1 MQEELNAYQ
10 QEIEDTREVLKK
22 IRLELKQVQE
32 ILRKKKS
39 TLKGLKQEIYQKK
52 LEKEN
57 SRLNKETQNNIG
69 EDVVF
74 PKALEEVEIYT
85 NDNQVIMAKP
95 SKRVFDEGIYL
106 QYRSVLRENRLLKN
120 HLSKKDFE
128 NSLLK
133 IELRDLHKEIKLYQ
147 VQNLLK
153 DK

>member
-1 MQEELNAYQ
+1 MQEKLNAYQ

-39 TLKGLKQEIYQKK
+39 ALKGLRQEIYQKK

-57 SRLNKETQNNIG
+57 SRSNKETQNT
-69 EDVVF
+69 EVDVIF
-74 PKALEEVEIYT
+74 PKALEEVEVFT
-85 NDNQVIMAKP
+85 SDNQVIMAKP
-95 SKRVFDEGIYL
+95 SKRVFDEGFYL

>member
-10 QEIEDTREVLKK
+10 QEIKDTREVLKK

-39 TLKGLKQEIYQKK
+39 VLKGLKQEIYQKK

-57 SRLNKETQNNIG
+57 SRLNKEAQNTE
-69 EDVVF
+69 EDVIF
-74 PKALEEVEIYT
+74 PKSLEEVEVFT
-85 NDNQVIMAKP
+85 SDNQVIMAKP

-106 QYRSVLRENRLLKN
+106 QYRSVLRENGLLKN

>member
-1 MQEELNAYQ
+1 MQDELNAYQ

-22 IRLELKQVQE
+22 IHLELKKVQE

-39 TLKGLKQEIYQKK
+39 ALKGLKQEIYQKK

-57 SRLNKETQNNIG
+57 SHSNKETQNTG
-69 EDVVF
+69 EEWIF
-74 PKALEEVEIYT
+74 PKALEEVEVFT
-85 NDNQVIMAKP
+85 SDNQVIMAKP

>member
-10 QEIEDTREVLKK
+10 QEIEDTRGVLKK

-39 TLKGLKQEIYQKK
+39 TLKGLKQEICQKK

-57 SRLNKETQNNIG
+57 SHSNKETQNTG
-69 EDVVF
+69 EEWIF
-74 PKALEEVEIYT
+74 PKALEEVEVFT
-85 NDNQVIMAKP
+85 SDNQVIMAKP

-106 QYRSVLRENRLLKN
+106 QYRSVLRENRLLKS

>member
-10 QEIEDTREVLKK
+10 QEIKDTREVLKK

-57 SRLNKETQNNIG
+57 SHSNKETQNTG
-69 EDVVF
+69 EEWIF
-74 PKALEEVEIYT
+74 PKALEEVEVFT
-85 NDNQVIMAKP
+85 KDNQVIMAKP
-95 SKRVFDEGIYL
+95 SKRVFDEGLYL
-106 QYRSVLRENRLLKN
+106 QYRSILRENRLLKN

>member
-32 ILRKKKS
+32 ILRKRKS
-39 TLKGLKQEIYQKK
+39 VLKGLKQETYQKK

-57 SRLNKETQNNIG
+57 SRSNKGTQNTE
-69 EDVVF
+69 EDVIF
-74 PKALEEVEIYT
+74 PKALEEVEVFT
-85 NDNQVIMAKP
+85 SDNQVIMAKP

-147 VQNLLK
+147 AQNLLK

>member
-10 QEIEDTREVLKK
+10 QEIKDTREVLKK

-39 TLKGLKQEIYQKK
+39 ALKGLKQEIYQKK

-57 SRLNKETQNNIG
+57 FRLNKEIQNTQ
-69 EDVVF
+69 EDVIF

-85 NDNQVIMAKP
+85 KDNQVIMAKP
-95 SKRVFDEGIYL
+95 SKRMFDEGLYL

>member
-10 QEIEDTREVLKK
+10 QEIKDTREVLKK
-22 IRLELKQVQE
+22 TRLELKQVQE

-39 TLKGLKQEIYQKK
+39 ALKGLKQEIYQKK

-57 SRLNKETQNNIG
+57 SRLNKETQSIE
-69 EDVVF
+69 EDVIF

-85 NDNQVIMAKP
+85 NDNQVMVAKP
-95 SKRVFDEGIYL
+95 SKRVFDEGLYL

>member
-22 IRLELKQVQE
+22 IRLELKKVQE

-39 TLKGLKQEIYQKK
+39 ALKGLKQEIYQKK
-52 LEKEN
+52 SEKEN
-57 SRLNKETQNNIG
+57 SRSNKETQNAE
-69 EDVVF
+69 EDVIF
-74 PKALEEVEIYT
+74 PKSLEEVEIFT
-85 NDNQVIMAKP
+85 SDNQVIMAKP
-95 SKRVFDEGIYL
+95 SKRVFDERIYL

-128 NSLLK
+128 NALLK

-147 VQNLLK
+147 AQNLLK

>member
-1 MQEELNAYQ
+1 MQDELNAYQ
-10 QEIEDTREVLKK
+10 QEIEYTRGVLKK

-39 TLKGLKQEIYQKK
+39 VLKGLKQEICQKK

-57 SRLNKETQNNIG
+57 SRSNKEAQNTE
-69 EDVVF
+69 EDVIF
-74 PKALEEVEIYT
+74 PKALEEVEVFT
-85 NDNQVIMAKP
+85 SDNQVIMAKP

>member
-10 QEIEDTREVLKK
+10 QEIEDTRGVLKK
-22 IRLELKQVQE
+22 IHLELKQVQE

-39 TLKGLKQEIYQKK
+39 VLKGLKQEIYQKK

-57 SRLNKETQNNIG
+57 SRLNKEAQNTE
-69 EDVVF
+69 EDVIF
-74 PKALEEVEIYT
+74 PKALEEVEVFT
-85 NDNQVIMAKP
+85 SDNQVIMAKP

>member
-39 TLKGLKQEIYQKK
+39 ALKGLKQEICQKK

-57 SRLNKETQNNIG
+57 SRLNKEAQNTE
-69 EDVVF
+69 EDVIF

-85 NDNQVIMAKP
+85 KDNQVIMAKP

>member
-39 TLKGLKQEIYQKK
+39 ALKGLKQEIYQKK
-52 LEKEN
+52 SEKEN
-57 SRLNKETQNNIG
+57 SRSNKETQTT
-69 EDVVF
+69 EEHVVF

-85 NDNQVIMAKP
+85 KDNQVMVAKP

-147 VQNLLK
+147 AQNLLK

>member
-10 QEIEDTREVLKK
+10 QEIEDTRGVLKK

-39 TLKGLKQEIYQKK
+39 ALKGLKQEICQKK

-57 SRLNKETQNNIG
+57 SRLNKETQNTG
-69 EDVVF
+69 EEWIF
-74 PKALEEVEIYT
+74 PKALEEVEVYT
-85 NDNQVIMAKP
+85 SDNQVIMAKP

>member
-10 QEIEDTREVLKK
+10 QEIKDTREVLKK

-57 SRLNKETQNNIG
+57 SRLNKEIQNTQ
-69 EDVVF
+69 EDVIF

-85 NDNQVIMAKP
+85 KDNQVIMAKP
-95 SKRVFDEGIYL
+95 SKRVFDEGLYL

>member
-10 QEIEDTREVLKK
+10 QEIKDTREVLKK

-39 TLKGLKQEIYQKK
+39 ALKGLKQEIYQKK

-57 SRLNKETQNNIG
+57 SRLNKEIQNTQ
-69 EDVVF
+69 EDVIF

-85 NDNQVIMAKP
+85 KDNQVMVAKP
-95 SKRVFDEGIYL
+95 SKRVFDEGLYL
-106 QYRSVLRENRLLKN
+106 QYRSILRENRLLKN

>member
-1 MQEELNAYQ
+1 MQDELNAYQ
-10 QEIEDTREVLKK
+10 QEIEDTRGVLKK

-32 ILRKKKS
+32 ILRKKKGA
-39 TLKGLKQEIYQKK
+39 LKGLKQEIYQKK
-52 LEKEN
+52 SEKEN
-57 SRLNKETQNNIG
+57 SRLNKEVQNTEVDMI
-69 EDVVF
+69 F
-74 PKALEEVEIYT
+74 PKALEEVEVFT
-85 NDNQVIMAKP
+85 SDNQVIMAKP
-95 SKRVFDEGIYL
+95 CKRVFDEGIYL

>member
-10 QEIEDTREVLKK
+10 QEIEDTRGVLKK

-39 TLKGLKQEIYQKK
+39 ALKGLKQEICQKK

-57 SRLNKETQNNIG
+57 FRLNKETQNTQ
-69 EDVVF
+69 EDVIF

-85 NDNQVIMAKP
+85 KDNQVIIAKP
-95 SKRVFDEGIYL
+95 SRRVFDEGLYL
-106 QYRSVLRENRLLKN
+106 QYRSVLRENRFLKN

>member
-39 TLKGLKQEIYQKK
+39 TLKGLKQEICQKK
-52 LEKEN
+52 SEKEN
-57 SRLNKETQNNIG
+57 SRSNKEVQNTE
-69 EDVVF
+69 EDVIF
-74 PKALEEVEIYT
+74 PKALEEVEVFT
-85 NDNQVIMAKP
+85 SDNQVIMAKP

>member
-10 QEIEDTREVLKK
+10 QEIKDTREVLKK

-39 TLKGLKQEIYQKK
+39 ALKGLKQEIYQKK

-57 SRLNKETQNNIG
+57 SRLNKETQTT
-69 EDVVF
+69 EEHVVF
-74 PKALEEVEIYT
+74 PKALEEVEVFT
-85 NDNQVIMAKP
+85 SDNQVIMAKP

>member
-10 QEIEDTREVLKK
+10 QEIEDTRGVLKK

-39 TLKGLKQEIYQKK
+39 TLKGLKQEICQKK

-57 SRLNKETQNNIG
+57 SHSNKETQNTG
-69 EDVVF
+69 EEWIF
-74 PKALEEVEIYT
+74 PKALEELEVFT
-85 NDNQVIMAKP
+85 SDNQVIMAKP

>member
-10 QEIEDTREVLKK
+10 QEIKDTREVLKK

-39 TLKGLKQEIYQKK
+39 ALKGLKQEIYQKK

-57 SRLNKETQNNIG
+57 SHLNKKTQNTE
-69 EDVVF
+69 EDVIF
-74 PKALEEVEIYT
+74 PKALEEVEVYT
-85 NDNQVIMAKP
+85 KDNQIIMAKP

>member
-10 QEIEDTREVLKK
+10 QEIKNTREVLKK

-39 TLKGLKQEIYQKK
+39 ALKGLKQEIYQKK

-57 SRLNKETQNNIG
+57 SRLNKETQNT
-69 EDVVF
+69 EEHVVF

-85 NDNQVIMAKP
+85 KDNQVIMAKP

>member
-10 QEIEDTREVLKK
+10 QEIEDTRGVLKK

-57 SRLNKETQNNIG
+57 SRLNKEVQNT
-69 EDVVF
+69 EVDVIF
-74 PKALEEVEIYT
+74 PKALEEVEVFT
-85 NDNQVIMAKP
+85 SDNQVIMAKP
-95 SKRVFDEGIYL
+95 SKRVFGEGIYL

-128 NSLLK
+128 NALLK

-147 VQNLLK
+147 TQNLLK

>member
-1 MQEELNAYQ
+1 MQDELNAYQ
-10 QEIEDTREVLKK
+10 QEIEDTRGVLKK

-39 TLKGLKQEIYQKK
+39 ALKGLKQEIYQKK

-57 SRLNKETQNNIG
+57 SRSNKETQNTE
-69 EDVVF
+69 EDVIF
-74 PKALEEVEIYT
+74 PKSLEEVEVYT
-85 NDNQVIMAKP
+85 KDNQVIMAKP

>member
-10 QEIEDTREVLKK
+10 QEIKDTREVLKK

-39 TLKGLKQEIYQKK
+39 ALKGLKQEIYQKK

-57 SRLNKETQNNIG
+57 SRSNKEVQNT
-69 EDVVF
+69 EVDVIF

-85 NDNQVIMAKP
+85 KDNQVIMAKP

>member
-1 MQEELNAYQ
+1 MQDELNAYQ

-57 SRLNKETQNNIG
+57 SHSNKETQNTG
-69 EDVVF
+69 EEWIF
-74 PKALEEVEIYT
+74 PKALEEVEVFT
-85 NDNQVIMAKP
+85 SDNQVIMAKP

>member
-57 SRLNKETQNNIG
+57 SHSNKEVQNTQ
-69 EDVVF
+69 EDVIF
-74 PKALEEVEIYT
+74 PKALEEVEVYT
-85 NDNQVIMAKP
+85 SDNQVIMAKP

-147 VQNLLK
+147 AQNLLK

>member
-10 QEIEDTREVLKK
+10 QEIKDTREVLKK

-57 SRLNKETQNNIG
+57 SRLNKEAQNTE
-69 EDVVF
+69 EDVIF

-85 NDNQVIMAKP
+85 NDNQIIIAKP
-95 SKRVFDEGIYL
+95 SKRVFDEGLYL

>member
-10 QEIEDTREVLKK
+10 QEIKDTREVLKK

-39 TLKGLKQEIYQKK
+39 TLKGLRQEIYQKK

-57 SRLNKETQNNIG
+57 SRLNKETQNTQ
-69 EDVVF
+69 EDVIF
-74 PKALEEVEIYT
+74 PKALEEVEICT
-85 NDNQVIMAKP
+85 NDNQVMVAKP
-95 SKRVFDEGIYL
+95 SKRVFDEGLYL

-128 NSLLK
+128 NLLLK

>member
-10 QEIEDTREVLKK
+10 QEIKDTREVLKK

-57 SRLNKETQNNIG
+57 SRSNKETQNTG
-69 EDVVF
+69 EEWIF
-74 PKALEEVEIYT
+74 PKALEEVEVFT
-85 NDNQVIMAKP
+85 SDNQVIMAKP

>member
-22 IRLELKQVQE
+22 IRLELKKVQE

-39 TLKGLKQEIYQKK
+39 ALKGLKQEIYQKK

-57 SRLNKETQNNIG
+57 SRLNKEVQNTQENVI
-69 EDVVF
+69 F
-74 PKALEEVEIYT
+74 PKALEEVEIFT
-85 NDNQVIMAKP
+85 SDNQVIMAKP

>member
-10 QEIEDTREVLKK
+10 KEIEDTRGVLKK

-39 TLKGLKQEIYQKK
+39 ALKGLKQEIYQKK

-57 SRLNKETQNNIG
+57 SRLNKETQNI
-69 EDVVF
+69 EVDMIF

-95 SKRVFDEGIYL
+95 CKRVFDEGIYL

>member
-10 QEIEDTREVLKK
+10 QEIKDTREVLKK

-39 TLKGLKQEIYQKK
+39 TLKGLKQKIYQKK

-57 SRLNKETQNNIG
+57 SRLNKEIQNIQ
-69 EDVVF
+69 EDVIF

-95 SKRVFDEGIYL
+95 SKRVFDEGLYL

>member
-22 IRLELKQVQE
+22 IRLELKKVQE

-39 TLKGLKQEIYQKK
+39 ALKGLKQEIYQKK

-57 SRLNKETQNNIG
+57 SRLNKEVQNTG
-69 EDVVF
+69 EEWIF
-74 PKALEEVEIYT
+74 PKALEEVEVFT
-85 NDNQVIMAKP
+85 SDNQVIMAKP

>member
-1 MQEELNAYQ
+1 MQEELSAYQ
-10 QEIEDTREVLKK
+10 QEIEDTRGVLKK

-39 TLKGLKQEIYQKK
+39 VLKGLKQEIYQKK
-52 LEKEN
+52 SEKEN
-57 SRLNKETQNNIG
+57 FHSNKKPQNTE
-69 EDVVF
+69 EDVIF
-74 PKALEEVEIYT
+74 PKALEEVEVFT
-85 NDNQVIMAKP
+85 SDNQVIMAKP

-128 NSLLK
+128 NALLK

>member
-1 MQEELNAYQ
+1 M
-10 QEIEDTREVLKK
+10 I
-22 IRLELKQVQE
+22 
-32 ILRKKKS
+32 
-39 TLKGLKQEIYQKK
+39 
-52 LEKEN
+52 
-57 SRLNKETQNNIG
+57 
-69 EDVVF
+69 F
-74 PKALEEVEIYT
+74 PKALEEVEVFT
-85 NDNQVIMAKP
+85 SDNQVIMAKP
-95 SKRVFDEGIYL
+95 CKRVFDEGIYL

>member
-1 MQEELNAYQ
+1 MQDELNAYQ
-10 QEIEDTREVLKK
+10 QEIEDTRGVLKK

-39 TLKGLKQEIYQKK
+39 TLKGLKQEICQKK

-57 SRLNKETQNNIG
+57 SHSNKETQNTG
-69 EDVVF
+69 EEWIF
-74 PKALEEVEIYT
+74 PKALEELEVFT
-85 NDNQVIMAKP
+85 SDNQVIMAKP

>member
-52 LEKEN
+52 SEKEN
-57 SRLNKETQNNIG
+57 SHSNKETQNTG
-69 EDVVF
+69 EEWIF
-74 PKALEEVEIYT
+74 PKALEEVEVFT
-85 NDNQVIMAKP
+85 SDNQVIMAKP
-95 SKRVFDEGIYL
+95 SKRVFDERVYL

>member
-10 QEIEDTREVLKK
+10 KEIEDTREVLKK

-39 TLKGLKQEIYQKK
+39 VLKGLKQEIYQKK
-52 LEKEN
+52 SEKEN
-57 SRLNKETQNNIG
+57 SRLNKGTQNTEEWI
-69 EDVVF
+69 F
-74 PKALEEVEIYT
+74 PKALEEVEVFT
-85 NDNQVIMAKP
+85 SDNQVIMAKP
-95 SKRVFDEGIYL
+95 SKRVFDEGIYF